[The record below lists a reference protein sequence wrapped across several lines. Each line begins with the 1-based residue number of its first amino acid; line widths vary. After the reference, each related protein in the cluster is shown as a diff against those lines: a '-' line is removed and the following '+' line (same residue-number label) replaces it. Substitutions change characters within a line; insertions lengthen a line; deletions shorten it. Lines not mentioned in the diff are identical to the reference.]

1 MSLEDGKRVSCVP
14 SVPSHRSPEMT
25 NQSGH
30 SYQEQLQSAMLSK
43 NSRKEKETEM
53 HLPYLYENMFLSETD
68 LFPNN
73 KSWLDDNYAIFL

>member
-1 MSLEDGKRVSCVP
+1 MLTNGTMSLEDGKRVSCVP

-43 NSRKEKETEM
+43 NQKGKRNRDAPSILVREYV
-53 HLPYLYENMFLSETD
+53 PQ
-68 LFPNN
+68 
-73 KSWLDDNYAIFL
+73 